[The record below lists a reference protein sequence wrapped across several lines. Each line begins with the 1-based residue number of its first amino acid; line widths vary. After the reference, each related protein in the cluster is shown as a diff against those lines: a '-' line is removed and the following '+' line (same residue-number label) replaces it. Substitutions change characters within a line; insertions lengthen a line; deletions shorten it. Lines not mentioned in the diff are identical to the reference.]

1 MRRFAVLI
9 TIALMLIIARAPAE
23 DSEVAPQPK
32 PKCIG
37 YTVLDHD
44 RVITCKGD
52 TVEYN
57 WKPRL

>member
-1 MRRFAVLI
+1 MRRLAIFIGI
-9 TIALMLIIARAPAE
+9 TLVIVITFLPREQEPVPPPAN
-23 DSEVAPQPK
+23 
-32 PKCIG
+32 CLG

>member
-1 MRRFAVLI
+1 
-9 TIALMLIIARAPAE
+9 MLIIARAPAE
-23 DSEVAPQPK
+23 DSAVAPQPK